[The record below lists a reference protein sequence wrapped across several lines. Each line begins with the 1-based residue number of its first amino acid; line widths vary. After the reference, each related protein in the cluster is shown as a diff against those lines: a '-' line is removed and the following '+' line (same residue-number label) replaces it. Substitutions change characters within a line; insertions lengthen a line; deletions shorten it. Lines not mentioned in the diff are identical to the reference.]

1 MEFVSEN
8 YLFSCRFVHKLR
20 RTMFFQLA
28 VCLLYVT
35 MVNAAVNAPTGFD
48 RTSIRSTS
56 FTLTWTEEADL
67 DYQVTV
73 QLSGR
78 SYPAS
83 PSGATVSPGVTVTQT
98 TSGDA
103 IQPDTNYDV
112 FLFAVSHSASS
123 DFAFLKSLTTASAA
137 PTISGFIDVGTN
149 QFTFRWDYTN
159 PAADFQQAT
168 QYRVTYSGGGSKQT
182 ESVANINT
190 KMLRITELTSN
201 TDYSVTVLA
210 WKNDVISTDD
220 SASSPVA
227 TFDKP
232 TGLSATTVTT
242 TSIEISW
249 SAPDTTDG
257 GSASIAGYVVSWT
270 PTGSGGSSTMDVTG
284 TSATIDNLQANTDYS
299 ITVAAKSANNGVGE
313 LSDALP
319 ATTLDKPTRL
329 SATTV
334 TSTSIE
340 ISWSAPDTTG
350 GGSAS
355 IAAYVVS
362 WTPASSGGSSTMDV
376 TGTSATIDN
385 LQANTDYSITV
396 TAKSTNGGVGTLS
409 DALSATTV
417 PSKVNQPSNS
427 SDATTS
433 KIYLMWDAV
442 SGTSPSLTY
451 VLSWTSSGPSGST
464 TNLTTTS
471 ATISGLTAST
481 RYSFTVTAVN
491 DGGSADPS
499 ESSMFST
506 LPNQPDSPTLSRPFT
521 NSTTQ
526 LNVEWNKPS
535 GGYDIVDYVVDWWL
549 SSSDGSMT
557 SSGIVTGA
565 TISSYTIEGLTPGE
579 TYDVTVKARNSASAG
594 QSSSSAHY
602 TTNPNPV
609 SYIAIEQSAN
619 EPDKILVLTWET
631 PSGNG
636 DNITIQYQS
645 LTEHTMNTKSVEFEI
660 SQSSLSVVP
669 GNNYTVTVTVH
680 SKGYESTPESID
692 TNSKPAEP
700 TFNVKAFTNELHIN
714 WAVPEGYYE
723 GLTVYFNNSEIK
735 VDNSGPYILTGLK
748 PYTDYEVEMY
758 AWITNST
765 GQLERSTSSP
775 GTYKTLPG
783 SPPSP
788 VFNSSLSDNAESSVN
803 TIIFVL
809 PPKTFSEDNGPI
821 QYYAVYLAFGD
832 PSNPTPNVT
841 NMRTCESLTSG
852 DECVTL
858 WTDGQGNLVQG
869 NARQKTKRS
878 VLTRQTGSIEF
889 TIGDGSVTLSP
900 WNVEYLNY
908 PLQPDTGYRVAV
920 AAKTGYEQM
929 TATEFYPT
937 IMTGG
942 GSGPN
947 TGLIVGLVFAALI
960 AVIAIVGGIYYY
972 RRRTFHKKG
981 RSYGSNNNSIEISHN
996 ASPARSSRTYNT
1008 NTSITKSDCSRSI
1021 PTSQF
1026 DDYMI
1031 KTRENSYNRLT
1042 EEYEE
1047 LKDVGVDQ
1055 STSEAIKSENYT
1067 KNRYKKNILPYDV
1080 TRVKLDMVG
1089 DEPGTDFI
1097 HANYIPGYN
1106 KEKEFIASQGPL
1118 PTTKE
1123 DFWRMIWEQNSRT
1136 IVMLTQIVEGERV
1149 KCDHYWP
1156 YNNEP
1161 VVMAGIAV
1169 KLVVES
1175 TSKDWV
1181 YREFMLS
1188 RDTEQRLV
1196 TQFHY
1201 TAWPDHGVPETAE
1214 NLVKFVRY
1222 FQRQVSRETRDCGPM
1237 TVHCSAGVGRTG
1249 TFIAMD
1255 RLLQHMKDH
1264 DYVDIFGIVHEMRRH
1279 RMSMVQT
1286 DKQYILL
1293 HEMVQDVINEVYDT
1307 TDEVPV
1313 YENTVQ
1319 SPIYENATFSG
1330 LHG

>member
-1 MEFVSEN
+1 MTSRQGKFSDASETENADTVPLQVSQPTN
-8 YLFSCRFVHKLR
+8 GSKPTINSITLKW
-20 RTMFFQLA
+20 TA
-28 VCLLYVT
+28 V
-35 MVNAAVNAPTGFD
+35 
-48 RTSIRSTS
+48 
-56 FTLTWTEEADL
+56 
-67 DYQVTV
+67 
-73 QLSGR
+73 SGD
-78 SYPAS
+78 S
-83 PSGATVSPGVTVTQT
+83 PSLRYNVDWNP
-98 TSGDA
+98 SG
-103 IQPDTNYDV
+103 
-112 FLFAVSHSASS
+112 
-123 DFAFLKSLTTASAA
+123 
-137 PTISGFIDVGTN
+137 
-149 QFTFRWDYTN
+149 
-159 PAADFQQAT
+159 
-168 QYRVTYSGGGSKQT
+168 
-182 ESVANINT
+182 
-190 KMLRITELTSN
+190 
-201 TDYSVTVLA
+201 
-210 WKNDVISTDD
+210 
-220 SASSPVA
+220 
-227 TFDKP
+227 
-232 TGLSATTVTT
+232 
-242 TSIEISW
+242 
-249 SAPDTTDG
+249 
-257 GSASIAGYVVSWT
+257 
-270 PTGSGGSSTMDVTG
+270 PTGSR
-284 TSATIDNLQANTDYS
+284 TD
-299 ITVAAKSANNGVGE
+299 
-313 LSDALP
+313 
-319 ATTLDKPTRL
+319 
-329 SATTV
+329 
-334 TSTSIE
+334 
-340 ISWSAPDTTG
+340 
-350 GGSAS
+350 
-355 IAAYVVS
+355 
-362 WTPASSGGSSTMDV
+362 
-376 TGTSATIDN
+376 
-385 LQANTDYSITV
+385 
-396 TAKSTNGGVGTLS
+396 
-409 DALSATTV
+409 
-417 PSKVNQPSNS
+417 
-427 SDATTS
+427 
-433 KIYLMWDAV
+433 
-442 SGTSPSLTY
+442 
-451 VLSWTSSGPSGST
+451 
-464 TNLTTTS
+464 LTTTS
-471 ATISGLTAST
+471 AIISGLTAST
-481 RYSFTVTAVN
+481 RYTFTVTAVN

-499 ESSMFST
+499 DPAMFST
-506 LPNQPDSPTLSRPFT
+506 FPNQPDSPTLSRPST

-535 GGYDIVDYVVDWWL
+535 GGDDIVDYVVDWWL

-557 SSGIVTGA
+557 SSGIVSDA
-565 TISSYTIEGLTPGE
+565 TTSSYTIEGLTPGE
-579 TYDVTVKARNSASAG
+579 TYDVTVKARNSAGAG
-594 QSSSSAHY
+594 QPSTIAHY

-609 SYIAIEQSAN
+609 SFIAIEQSAN

-645 LTEHTMNTKSVEFEI
+645 VTEHTVNTTSVEFEI
-660 SQSSLSVVP
+660 SQTSLSVVP
-669 GNNYTVTVTVH
+669 GNNYTVTVTVR

-692 TNSKPAEP
+692 SNSKPAEP

-723 GLTVYFNNSEIK
+723 GLAIYFNNSEIK
-735 VDNSGPYILTGLK
+735 VDNSGAYILTGLK

-869 NARQKTKRS
+869 NVPQKTKRS
-878 VLTRQTGSIEF
+878 VLTRQTGSIQF

-900 WNVEYLNY
+900 WNVEYRNY

-920 AAKTGYEQM
+920 AAKTGNEQM

-937 IMTGG
+937 IVTGG
-942 GSGPN
+942 GSGSGSGSN
-947 TGLIVGLVFAALI
+947 TGLIVGLVFAAII
-960 AVIAIVGGIYYY
+960 AFIAIVGGIYYY
-972 RRRTFHKKG
+972 RRRKFYEKE
-981 RSYGSNNNSIEISHN
+981 RSYGSNSNSIEISHN

-1031 KTRENSYNRLT
+1031 KMRENSYNRLT

-1055 STSEAIKSENYT
+1055 STSEAIKLENYT
-1067 KNRYKKNILPYDV
+1067 KNRYKKNILPYDI
-1080 TRVKLDMVG
+1080 TRVKLEMIG

-1097 HANYIPGYN
+1097 NANYIPGY
-1106 KEKEFIASQGPL
+1106 KQEKEFIATQGPL

-1136 IVMLTQIVEGERV
+1136 IVTLTQIVEGERV

-1175 TSKDWV
+1175 TSKDWI
-1181 YREFMLS
+1181 YREIMLS
-1188 RDTEQRLV
+1188 RNSEQRLV

-1214 NLVKFVRY
+1214 DLVKFVRY
-1222 FQRQVSRETRDCGPM
+1222 FQTQVSREARDCGPI

-1307 TDEVPV
+1307 TDEIPV
-1313 YENTVQ
+1313 YENTTQ
-1319 SPIYENATFSG
+1319 SPIYENATFIG